1 MSEYIY
7 SLDMT
12 VWIILMFQEF
22 PTASFNT
29 VGIDKAM
36 CSDMKLLKAFFK
48 TFLKTTGPV
57 YKRFAKCCC
66 FSSRHTSC
74 MYSYGKSVTMPNFS
88 YWKGC
93 WTWWW
98 SSSSISLNWN
108 SIYFQKCILF
118 ERYTPACVIWFEIRF
133 ILWEELKCTVRLRLC
148 RLSLMIVLRWR
159 CEFDRTLKSSY
170 CQFFLI
176 FSWGW
181 RRPVPING
189 GVQNNNCDAQLHQ
202 SGL

>member
-1 MSEYIY
+1 MGPAVSKKVLKKAFSNFTSEYIY

-22 PTASFNT
+22 PSASFNT

-36 CSDMKLLKAFFK
+36 YSDMKLLKAFFK
-48 TFLKTTGPV
+48 TFSKTTGPV
-57 YKRFAKCCC
+57 YKRFAKFCC

-98 SSSSISLNWN
+98 SSLNWN
-108 SIYFQKCILF
+108 CIYFRKCILF
-118 ERYTPACVIWFEIRF
+118 DTPQPVWFD
-133 ILWEELKCTVRLRLC
+133 LRTCLYY
-148 RLSLMIVLRWR
+148 
-159 CEFDRTLKSSY
+159 EKS
-170 CQFFLI
+170 
-176 FSWGW
+176 W
-181 RRPVPING
+181 N
-189 GVQNNNCDAQLHQ
+189 VQ
-202 SGL
+202 